1 MKSLENSGV
10 LIYGINEAVEQEIQ
24 KQENWFLDMLG
35 NMLTGKGVMRTGN
48 EYNMGNSF

>member
-10 LIYGINEAVEQEIQ
+10 LIYGINETVEQEIQ